1 MNSVTAGE
9 TALHS
14 ILANALG
21 VAEDAI
27 TDESTMESIGADSLD
42 LVEVSFAIADEFIA
56 DVDDSEIQL
65 SMTVSELATL
75 IESKQH
81 DKTSA

>member
-1 MNSVTAGE
+1 MIPRLKT
-9 TALHS
+9 

-42 LVEVSFAIADEFIA
+42 LVGVSFAIADEFIA

-65 SMTVSELATL
+65 SMTVSELAAL

-81 DKTSA
+81 DKTST

>member
-1 MNSVTAGE
+1 MIPRLKT
-9 TALHS
+9 

-21 VAEDAI
+21 VAESAI

-42 LVEVSFAIADEFIA
+42 LVEVSFAISDEFTA
-56 DVDDSEIQL
+56 DVDDSEIKL
-65 SMTVSELATL
+65 SMTVSELAAL

-81 DKTSA
+81 DKTSTP

>member
-1 MNSVTAGE
+1 MIPRLKT
-9 TALHS
+9 

-27 TDESTMESIGADSLD
+27 TDDSTMESIGADSLD
-42 LVEVSFAIADEFIA
+42 IVDLSLDIADEFIA
-56 DVDDSEIQL
+56 DVDDSEIKL

-81 DKTSA
+81 DKTSTP

>member
-1 MNSVTAGE
+1 MIPRLKT
-9 TALHS
+9 

-42 LVEVSFAIADEFIA
+42 LVGVSFVIADEFIA

-81 DKTSA
+81 DKTST

>member
-1 MNSVTAGE
+1 MIPRLKT
-9 TALHS
+9 

-42 LVEVSFAIADEFIA
+42 LVGVSFVIADEFIA

>member
-1 MNSVTAGE
+1 MIPLIDRLKT
-9 TALHS
+9 

-42 LVEVSFAIADEFIA
+42 LVELSFDISDEFIA

-65 SMTVSELATL
+65 SMTVSELAAL

-81 DKTSA
+81 DKTSTP